1 MLKRLWLD
9 ATESFA
15 PLNKEEGKLSVGQ
28 MKWIPANDKLHVK
41 AETGR
46 GNEETLTAG
55 RDPPLGNERH
65 RPWLL
70 SSQGTSKGEDG
81 GVWCRAEVQPQSR
94 VSRCA
99 TWSEPVWQPNLSKP
113 GTLKS
118 PVVLKA
124 PLVSP
129 KRTFVGN

>member
-9 ATESFA
+9 ATENFA

-70 SSQGTSKGEDG
+70 KVVKGLQKAKMEESG
-81 GVWCRAEVQPQSR
+81 AEQRCSLRA
-94 VSRCA
+94 
-99 TWSEPVWQPNLSKP
+99 
-113 GTLKS
+113 G
-118 PVVLKA
+118 
-124 PLVSP
+124 
-129 KRTFVGN
+129 